1 MSVVLAFALIG
12 TATWYGTGP
21 GAGHAAAGPELRRAL
36 GPGWRGT
43 TVQVCADRCVTVVLD
58 DWCACRD
65 RVIDLSDED
74 FARLAPL
81 SAGVLRVTVKNLG
94 AVATPPATSTIPQ
107 WSGVRPGRLAL

>member
-1 MSVVLAFALIG
+1 MSVVLALALIG

-43 TVQVCADRCVTVVLD
+43 TVQVCANGRCLTTVID
-58 DWCACRD
+58 DWCACPNRL
-65 RVIDLSDED
+65 IDLADED

-81 SAGVLRVTVKNLG
+81 SAGVLRVTVSAL
-94 AVATPPATSTIPQ
+94 TPPATDTAPT
-107 WSGVRPGRLAL
+107 WAGARPGWLAL